1 MKVNK
6 IDYHRNGVCGAGF
19 FVGLIEDED
28 KSTKLFVHFPDHD
41 EDGYVK
47 NGDSVMT
54 AILDADLVGKHVT
67 EFMVNSWRGDH
78 YHDLVVDKIMKDEK
92 DDRRDQNI
100 HRSATKH
107 YPDWD
112 IKKKEYVVPPKKR
125 TLK

>member
-41 EDGYVK
+41 KDGYVK

-92 DDRRDQNI
+92 DD
-100 HRSATKH
+100 K
-107 YPDWD
+107 
-112 IKKKEYVVPPKKR
+112 
-125 TLK
+125 